1 MATLEG
7 DAEECLLVVGKGRRE
22 MSLRGIRRKTGRS
35 TGRQDVMICIFY
47 QIGEQ
52 LPHSVGITGKKR
64 CIRTPMFISKAL
76 RITK

>member
-35 TGRQDVMICIFY
+35 TGRQDVMICIF
-47 QIGEQ
+47 
-52 LPHSVGITGKKR
+52 LNR
-64 CIRTPMFISKAL
+64 
-76 RITK
+76 